1 MAVRQRSDA
10 GPAGPYR
17 SASVRPHTVKSSR
30 PALGRLIWHTA
41 PLLILLLLTTLLFWW
56 YLLGSGDKLR
66 HATISQAQLRAQQVN
81 VAVSQAASMM
91 FFNVDQAAIRLIE
104 SFQHDSRPVFNA
116 KVAAV
121 LKGFPRDSIL
131 QIGVIDADGYLSYSN
146 LRASDRIYLGDREH
160 FRAHLD
166 RTDNELF
173 ISKPMLGRVSHQWTI
188 QFSKPIRSE
197 GQFRGVFVMSVATA
211 YLHDKLVTLQ
221 LGDNDTISI
230 LRTSGD
236 FLARDRNQ
244 HEALRSP
251 VPKDRPYIEAQP
263 GESGFFTTSSS
274 VDRVERMFHWIR
286 LSDYP
291 VVISLGLSERDILSP
306 VDAAITQDK
315 VRGLL
320 VTASL
325 WCMAIWVILLMSR
338 MMMHAERKMAFE
350 HAAHH
355 DSLTGLKNRAGLID
369 RLNAM
374 TTGESAPRPSF
385 WVLFMDLDGFKPIN
399 DQHGH
404 AVGDE
409 ILRAVARRL
418 DGCVRNGDLVA
429 RMGGDEF
436 VVISQSAHAESEAQ
450 ALANRIHA
458 TLASPIQIGTLQL
471 TVGISIGMAQ
481 YPHDGTS
488 TDELLAKSDQ
498 AMYTDKRC
506 KAA

>member
-1 MAVRQRSDA
+1 MVNQGTDA
-10 GPAGPYR
+10 GPTDTYC
-17 SASVRPHTVKSSR
+17 SASACPPTVKSSH
-30 PALGRLIWHTA
+30 PAIGSLIRHTA
-41 PLLILLLLTTLLFWW
+41 PLLILLLLITLLFWW

-121 LKGFPRDSIL
+121 LKDFPKNSIL
-131 QIGVIDADGYLSYSN
+131 QIGVIDADGYLGYSN
-146 LRASDRIYLGDREH
+146 LGTSKRIYLGDREH
-160 FRAHLD
+160 FRIHLD
-166 RTDNELF
+166 RTDDELF
-173 ISKPMLGRVSHQWTI
+173 ISKPVLGRVSNQWSI

-197 GQFRGVFVMSVATA
+197 GRFQGVFVMSVATA
-211 YLHDKLVTLQ
+211 YLHDTLVTLQ
-221 LGDNDTISI
+221 LGSNDSISI

-244 HEALRSP
+244 PDALRTS
-251 VPKDRPYIEAQP
+251 VPRDRPYIEAQP

-274 VDRVERMFHWIR
+274 VDQVERMFHWIR

-291 VVISLGLSERDILSP
+291 IVITLGLSERDILSP
-306 VDAAITQDK
+306 VDAAITQDEL
-315 VRGLL
+315 RGLL
-320 VTASL
+320 ATASL
-325 WCMAIWVILLMSR
+325 WCMAIWMILLMSR

-350 HAAHH
+350 HAASH
-355 DSLTGLKNRAGLID
+355 DSLTGLKNRAGLIE
-369 RLNAM
+369 RLDAM
-374 TTGESAPRPSF
+374 TGGDFAPRPSF

-409 ILRAVARRL
+409 VLRAVAQRL
-418 DGCVRNGDLVA
+418 VGCVRNGDVVA

-436 VVISQSAHAESEAQ
+436 VVISQSARSESEAR
-450 ALANRIHA
+450 ALVSRIHA

-471 TVGISIGMAQ
+471 TVGISIGLAQ
-481 YPHDGTS
+481 YPHDGAS
-488 TDELLAKSDQ
+488 ADELLAKSDQ
-498 AMYTDKRC
+498 SMYSDKRQ
-506 KAA
+506 KTA

>member
-1 MAVRQRSDA
+1 M
-10 GPAGPYR
+10 
-17 SASVRPHTVKSSR
+17 KSSR
-30 PALGRLIWHTA
+30 PAIGRLIRHTA

-91 FFNVDQAAIRLIE
+91 FFNVDQAAVRLIE
-104 SFQHDSRPVFNA
+104 SFLDDSRAVFSA

-121 LKGFPRDSIL
+121 VKDFPHNSIL
-131 QIGVIDADGYLSYSN
+131 QVGIIDADGYLSYSS
-146 LRASDRIYLGDREH
+146 LGTADRIYLGDREH
-160 FRAHLD
+160 FKVHLD
-166 RTDNELF
+166 RTDDGLF
-173 ISKPMLGRVSHQWTI
+173 ISKPVLGRVSQQWSI
-188 QFSKPIRSE
+188 QFSKPIRAQ
-197 GQFRGVFVMSVATA
+197 GQLRGVFVLSVSTA

-221 LGDNDTISI
+221 LGLNDTISI
-230 LRTSGD
+230 LRTSGE

-244 HEALRSP
+244 QEALRNP
-251 VPKDRPYIEAQP
+251 VPGDRPYIAADP
-263 GESGFFTTSSS
+263 GTSGFFTTSSS

-291 VVISLGLSERDILSP
+291 VVISLGLSEQDILSP

-315 VRGLL
+315 LRGLL
-320 VTASL
+320 ATASL
-325 WCMAIWVILLMSR
+325 WCMAIGMILLMSR
-338 MMMHAERKMAFE
+338 MMMQAERKMAFE

-369 RLNAM
+369 GLDAMIIAAAGPNA
-374 TTGESAPRPSF
+374 SF

-399 DQHGH
+399 DLHGH

-409 ILRAVARRL
+409 ILCAVGQRL
-418 DGCVRNGDLVA
+418 SGCVRHGDLVA

-436 VVISQSAHAESEAQ
+436 VVISQSAHSESEAQ
-450 ALANRIHA
+450 ALADRIHA
-458 TLASPIQIGTLQL
+458 TLASPIQIGAHRL

-481 YPHDGTS
+481 YPRDGAS

-498 AMYTDKRC
+498 AMYADKRQ
-506 KAA
+506 KAH